1 MYHKIWYLRFFE
13 KRNALTRGSAF
24 FASSFFCEVTSTDC
38 KATSHSNGICPFL
51 EPVTSGEA
59 KSTDTTAMG
68 PWTGGRTQFRKN
80 FQNPVSQ
87 MISIKKGVR
96 ETTYIFCLGRTE
108 SIPVA
113 FEM

>member
-1 MYHKIWYLRFFE
+1 MME
-13 KRNALTRGSAF
+13 
-24 FASSFFCEVTSTDC
+24 
-38 KATSHSNGICPFL
+38 CPFL

-59 KSTDTTAMG
+59 KSTDTIAMG
-68 PWTGGRTQFRKN
+68 SWTDGRNFEKN
-80 FQNPVSQ
+80 YCRNPVSQ

-96 ETTYIFCLGRTE
+96 ENTHIFCLGRTE